1 MTAHR
6 ALAAMLCF
14 APLVLRAQGVLV
26 APTAVFVD
34 HRTRGAAIEVYNP
47 SGDAIEVAISTV
59 FGYPASDSLG
69 RVVLQTFSDPA
80 PDAPS
85 AAKWIEA
92 FPRRIILRPRERQTV
107 RLLAK
112 PPASLP
118 DGEYWTRLAIDSKA
132 SGTPRATALSDS
144 SDIRV
149 GLSLQV
155 RTLIALLYRK
165 GAVSTTLQ
173 ATNLRA
179 RIASD
184 SLQLCAQFTR
194 GGNAAFLGTVRG
206 ALADSTGKQVAS
218 FATPLAVYG
227 NMLPCYATA
236 VPSLAPGRYIARL
249 TVDTERDDVRR
260 DALLPIA
267 TIRDS
272 VVIEVPRRAP

>member
-1 MTAHR
+1 MTALR
-6 ALAAMLCF
+6 ALAATLCF
-14 APLVLRAQGVLV
+14 APLALRAQGVLV
-26 APTAVFVD
+26 APTAVFMD

-47 SGDAIEVAISTV
+47 SGDAVEITISTV

-69 RVVLQTFSDPA
+69 RVVLQTFTDPA

-85 AAKWIEA
+85 ATKWIEA
-92 FPRRIILRPRERQTV
+92 FPRRIVLRPRERQTV

-132 SGTPRATALSDS
+132 SGSPRAMTLSDS
-144 SDIRV
+144 ADIRV
-149 GLSLQV
+149 GLSMQV

-165 GAVSTTLQ
+165 GAVSTALA
-173 ATNLRA
+173 ATRLRA
-179 RIASD
+179 RVAND
-184 SLQLCAQFTR
+184 SLQLCVNFAR
-194 GGNAAFLGTVRG
+194 GGNAAFLGTMRG
-206 ALADSTGKQVAS
+206 ALADSAGKQVAS
-218 FATPLAVYG
+218 FATPLAVYRD
-227 NMLPCYATA
+227 MTPCYGTA
-236 VPSLAPGRYIARL
+236 LPALAPGRYIAHL